1 MSTPLAIGAV
11 AALTALAS
19 IKAKGSP
26 NKTFTPEDH
35 LGENVLWVLK
45 RGGKSKPVGPYGG
58 EPTFGL
64 HGSYVLVG
72 EATVDEVFKVVQRD
86 LLSVPRSRLDRIRV
100 QSKEE
105 LEPKLR
111 EHFWSDHP
119 PDDHSKK
126 PLEELLELS
135 MLGGDLVPDDDTDWG
150 ANFPVFFH
158 ERWGTRDGNI
168 FDPHSAGLILAM
180 AIRDGKQT
188 VRVAVPVKLGNNR
201 RMIRS
206 ALLQKAVPGFGKHGS
221 KMDPDVLLRFAQE
234 YPHAFPY
241 MVNRLGLKVPV
252 IKVMS
257 ETQPLVRMASNPR
270 LVDPDRARP
279 GPSVLLELDRIL
291 TRELNRKAGSAA
303 QASPAMEL
311 LRRGN
316 PYLPWVLERGGR
328 FDPTGKDKAALMAYW
343 GSDLLNLEFDETRTD
358 TDLFVT
364 ALVPLEDLKSLLV
377 HEMIRAGALPEA
389 SRLESV
395 VRSKQEKGTLDVME
409 LGSSLYYMRHSEH
422 MEHTP
427 VILQDEY
434 DLRGNPDSE
443 LCLFDEKARSRQSR
457 SIVDPWTVAA
467 FILELEKEGRS
478 TVWVTT
484 PGYRLNRLMG
494 RTVRNHRGEYP
505 ERHQDRLRLLK
516 KYIHAFPHTTNIFG
530 RKVLVDYKGE
540 RWTTDLARELEVE
553 LNKG

>member
-1 MSTPLAIGAV
+1 VSTPLAIGAV

-19 IKAKGSP
+19 IKAKGSQ

-35 LGENVLWVLK
+35 LGENVLWVLE
-45 RGGKSKPVGPYGG
+45 RGGQSKPVGAYGQ
-58 EPTFGL
+58 ESTFGL

-72 EATVDEVFKVVQRD
+72 EATVDEVFKIVKTD
-86 LLSVPRSRLDRIRV
+86 LLSVPRSRFDKLRV

-105 LEPKLR
+105 LESKLR
-111 EHFWSDHP
+111 ELCDFKGGFDYCN
-119 PDDHSKK
+119 K
-126 PLEELLELS
+126 PLEELLEWWTH
-135 MLGGDLVPDDDTDWG
+135 GGDLVPDDGTGRG
-150 ANFPVFFH
+150 ADFPVFFR
-158 ERWGTRDGNI
+158 ESWNPRDGNI
-168 FDPHSAGLILAM
+168 RDPHSAGLILAM

-188 VRVAVPVKLGNNR
+188 VRVAVPVKLTNNW

-206 ALLQKAVPGFGKHGS
+206 ALLKKSIPGSGKRGS

-252 IKVMS
+252 VKVTPES
-257 ETQPLVRMASNPR
+257 QSLVRMASASNPR
-270 LVDPDRARP
+270 LVGPDRTRP
-279 GPSVLLELDRIL
+279 VLLELDRIL
-291 TRELNRKAGSAA
+291 TREFNRKAGSAA
-303 QASPAMEL
+303 QTSPAMEFL
-311 LRRGN
+311 SRGN
-316 PYLPWVLERGGR
+316 HYLPWVLERGGR
-328 FDPTGKDKAALMAYW
+328 FDPTGKDRAALESYW
-343 GSDLLNLEFDETRTD
+343 GSDLLNLEFDGANA
-358 TDLFVT
+358 DLFVT

-377 HEMIRAGALPEA
+377 HEMICAGALPEA
-389 SRLESV
+389 SRLEPV
-395 VRSKQEKGTLDVME
+395 VRSKQEKGTLSVMKP
-409 LGSSLYYMRHSEH
+409 GSSLYYMRHSEH

-427 VILQDEY
+427 VLLVDEY

-494 RTVRNHRGEYP
+494 RAVRNHRGEYP
-505 ERHQDRLRLLK
+505 EGHQDRLRLLK
-516 KYIHAFPHTTNIFG
+516 KYIHAFPHKTNIFG
-530 RKVLVDYKGE
+530 RKVLVDYRGD
-540 RWTTDLARELEVE
+540 RRATDLARELEVE
-553 LNKG
+553 LNKD